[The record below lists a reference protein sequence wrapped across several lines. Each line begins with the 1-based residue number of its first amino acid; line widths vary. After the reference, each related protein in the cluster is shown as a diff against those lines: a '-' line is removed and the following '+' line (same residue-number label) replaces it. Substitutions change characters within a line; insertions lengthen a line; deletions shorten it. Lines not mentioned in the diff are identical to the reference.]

1 MLSDLH
7 IQAHEIIVQSGQTSP
22 NVISPR
28 FELIIKQ
35 FAKRFTKE
43 KNTLARIPERNSNQN
58 NSEHQ
63 LVHKGSCI

>member
-35 FAKRFTKE
+35 FAKRFTKDKTHLQGFQKE
-43 KNTLARIPERNSNQN
+43 IRTKIFQSIN
-58 NSEHQ
+58 
-63 LVHKGSCI
+63 